1 MTKQDKQVLYEQ
13 LLIEV
18 DAVID
23 SNISWIGNS
32 ANLCALIYAKFKH
45 SWCGIYFIN
54 TNNQL
59 ELGPFVGPVACTLI
73 AHGKGV
79 CGTAW
84 KEQKTI
90 IVPDVHHFEGHIAC
104 SAASNSEIVVPIFK
118 GETTVAVLDI
128 DSVEFNTFDETDQ
141 LYLEQLVKR
150 LSF

>member
-1 MTKQDKQVLYEQ
+1 MTKQAKQELYEQ
-13 LLIEV
+13 LLIEA

-23 SNISWIGNS
+23 SNISWIGNT
-32 ANLCALIYAKFKH
+32 ANLCALIQSHFQH
-45 SWCGIYFIN
+45 WWCGFYFVN

-73 AHGKGV
+73 SHGKGV

-90 IVPDVHHFEGHIAC
+90 IVPDVHQFEGHIAC

-141 LYLEQLVKR
+141 YYLERLVKR
-150 LSF
+150 LPF